1 MNRIEESLSK
11 NEGRRRKLID
21 WLGYQIMRR
30 LFLLLV
36 LSLTFGSMPSAGA
49 FNVFMSIGGLKTCGG
64 RQISTSNVV
73 AACGDDNCQ
82 IGGTVQ
88 VTGNGKPFLFQYAF
102 DYFFTSL
109 VPGRNSNAFFSFCHT
124 NRQLLVFASTNR
136 HKKFAK
142 NPHVIVE
149 NIFNIR

>member
-1 MNRIEESLSK
+1 
-11 NEGRRRKLID
+11 
-21 WLGYQIMRR
+21 MRR
-30 LFLLLV
+30 LFLLM
-36 LSLTFGSMPSAGA
+36 SLTFGSMPSAEA

-82 IGGTVQ
+82 IGGAVQ
-88 VTGNGKPFLFQYAF
+88 VTGNGKSLSFQYAF

-109 VPGRNSNAFFSFCHT
+109 VPGRNSNAVFSFCHT
-124 NRQLLVFASTNR
+124 NRQLTSGFRITPIVI
-136 HKKFAK
+136 KKFAE

-149 NIFNIR
+149 NIFEYVTLT